1 VKILD
6 KKNLLE
12 KIEELQCVVLEL
24 GCGSQKRIREAIGID
39 AINYDC
45 VDIVG
50 DVYEVLAKFPENSV
64 KAIYSYHF
72 FEHVIDLSL
81 LMDEIA
87 RVLKEEGVIE
97 VIVPHFS
104 NPYFYSDYTHKNFF
118 GLYSFSYFAKEFI
131 FQRKTPNYE
140 RIIEFELCHV
150 NLCFKS
156 SRPFYVRHG
165 IKLVLG
171 KLFNLN
177 TYMKEFYEENLCYI
191 FPCYEIKYS
200 LKKLKSST
208 RENNK

>member
-1 VKILD
+1 MKILD
-6 KKNLLE
+6 KNNLLE
-12 KIEELQCVVLEL
+12 KIEELQCVVIEL

-64 KAIYSYHF
+64 KAIHSYHF

-87 RVLKEEGVIE
+87 RVLKEEGILE

-118 GLYSFSYFAKEFI
+118 GLYTFSYFAKESI
-131 FQRKTPNYE
+131 FKRKTPNYE
-140 RIIEFELCHV
+140 RLIEFELCHV
-150 NLCFKS
+150 SLGFKS
-156 SRPFYVRHG
+156 SRPFYIRHS
-165 IKLVLG
+165 IKLFLG
-171 KLFNLN
+171 KLFNSN

-208 RENNK
+208 GENNK